1 MSTCCAGSLC
11 RPRIS
16 YHDASSLTL
25 LAVPIKNNLTV
36 MTLCVLCSA
45 ILATHLED
53 MATTCKERLVRLVGM
68 EERDIFTMNTHYFVD
83 AKAAFLSRL
92 KKANLPQV
100 EIAYTKVGCAPFI
113 GKSFHVSLTSY
124 IVGIV
129 IRRDQYIDNGQSYLL
144 LHVLVY
150 FLMYI
155 LGPSSL
161 LWILTLS
168 PESCPYHGS

>member
-113 GKSFHVSLTSY
+113 
-124 IVGIV
+124 VGIV

-155 LGPSSL
+155 LGPSS
-161 LWILTLS
+161 
-168 PESCPYHGS
+168 